1 MAGTEKSKK
10 TSIESTMEDQLK
22 ELKDLLQETNQKVTS
37 LETQISSNHSRLLTK
52 IDAADKNAKEA
63 LQLAKNNETIIDGL
77 RQENQTLK
85 QKIKADIIEGAED
98 SQQRST

>member
-37 LETQISSNHSRLLTK
+37 LQTQISSNHNELVGK

-85 QKIKADIIEGAED
+85 
-98 SQQRST
+98 